1 MKIRT
6 TPFAFLLS
14 IALAAPALAQ
24 TSATPTAPVQP
35 PAQAAAPQAGPN
47 TWQIDPAH
55 SAIGFVV
62 RHMMVTNVRGSFGK
76 VAGSVEYDGK
86 DVSSVVADVTV
97 DTTSITTNNEK
108 RDAHLKSPDFFDVAT
123 YPTLTFKSKR
133 VQKVSAGKFQLIG
146 DLTMHGVTKEVTLD
160 VEGPSQAIV
169 AQGATRVGA
178 SATTTLN
185 RQDYGVK
192 WSRNID
198 GGGVVVG
205 DEVKVT
211 LDLELVKR
219 QPQPSAQ

>member
-1 MKIRT
+1 MKTRT
-6 TPFAFLLS
+6 TLLASLLS
-14 IALAAPALAQ
+14 IALVAPVLAQ
-24 TSATPTAPVQP
+24 TPPA
-35 PAQAAAPQAGPN
+35 PAQAPAAAQPAAGPN
-47 TWQIDPAH
+47 TWMIDSNH
-55 SAIGFVV
+55 STIGFVV
-62 RHMMVTNVRGSFGK
+62 RHMMVSNVRGAFGK
-76 VAGSVEYDGK
+76 VAGTVTYDGK
-86 DVSSVVADVTV
+86 DVSSVAADVTV
-97 DTTSITTNNEK
+97 DTTTITTNNEK

-133 VQKVSAGKFQLIG
+133 VQKVSDGKFKLIG
-146 DLTMHGVTKEVTLD
+146 DLTMHGVTKEVALD

-169 AQGATRVGA
+169 AQGATRIGA

-211 LDLELVKR
+211 LELELVKKAAG
-219 QPQPSAQ
+219 PGSAQ